1 MLCSARSS
9 GCSRRRPVEVE
20 VLWWEGCPSTEET
33 VELVR
38 DQMGAAG
45 LDPATPAV
53 REIRTD
59 AEAAA
64 EGFPGSPTVRVDG
77 RDIDD
82 PGGQPI
88 GLTCRV
94 YRLADG
100 RISALPD
107 PAVVAAALQTAAAE

>member
-1 MLCSARSS
+1 M
-9 GCSRRRPVEVE
+9 
-20 VLWWEGCPSTEET
+20 LWWEGCPSTQET

-38 DQMGAAG
+38 EQMTAAG
-45 LDPATPAV
+45 LDAGSLSV
-53 REIRTD
+53 REIRTE

-82 PGGQPI
+82 PADQPV

-107 PAVVAAALQTAAAE
+107 AAVVAAALGKGSAE